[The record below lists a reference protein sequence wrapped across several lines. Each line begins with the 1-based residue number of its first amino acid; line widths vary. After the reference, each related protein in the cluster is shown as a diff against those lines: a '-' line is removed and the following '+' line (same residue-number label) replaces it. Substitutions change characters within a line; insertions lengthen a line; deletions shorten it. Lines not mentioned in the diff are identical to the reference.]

1 MAKAIARNHHYVCD
15 FLLKNFADES
25 GTLWIYDSKL
35 GTCRDGNTRSAAFE
49 RDLYSLTLVRKGPDY
64 ATLEAALERQI
75 DSPGALAVQKLLNHE
90 QCDHSEWL
98 NFLGFVAAQMVR
110 TPAYFDRLRAMEGP
124 VLQEMLERMAKFD
137 PEFREGL
144 REEMMK
150 QGAADDEVERQL
162 QAAANGRY
170 KVRPTHAWIVANA
183 MQGVSTIH
191 SELREMHWTFLTVPD
206 GEPELLI
213 GDCPVM
219 LTEPGPEKEHPR
231 PLGLRNSN
239 IELVMPLSRRMVV
252 VARRDGP
259 DSFGELVKGSAGV
272 VNVRTLSY
280 ARRFVFASY
289 QSDTLLSEVVERRGT
304 GPKLRLRRIQM
315 GEQLAIVSEYR

>member
-1 MAKAIARNHHYVCD
+1 VAKAIARNHHYVCD

-35 GTCRDGNTRSAAFE
+35 GTCRDGNTRSAGFE
-49 RDLYSLTLVRKGPDY
+49 RDLYLLTLVRKGPDY

-75 DSPGALAVQKLLNHE
+75 DSPGALAIQKLLNHE
-90 QCDHSEWL
+90 QCDHSEWM

-110 TPAYFDRLRAMEGP
+110 TPAYFDRLRAMESP

-144 REEMMK
+144 RKDMMK
-150 QGAADDEVERQL
+150 QGAARDEVERQL

-183 MQGVSTIH
+183 MQMVSTIH

-219 LTEPGPEKEHPR
+219 LAEPGPEEEHPR
-231 PLGLRNSN
+231 PLGLRNPN
-239 IELVMPLSRRMVV
+239 IEVVLPLSRRMVAV
-252 VARRDGP
+252 GRRDGP
-259 DSFGELVKGSAGV
+259 DSFGELVKGSADV
-272 VNVRTLSY
+272 INARTLSY
-280 ARRFVFASY
+280 TRRFVFAPY
-289 QSDTLLSEVVERRGT
+289 QSEALLVDVGRLRGT
-304 GPKLRLRRIQM
+304 GPKLRMRRIQTAKGLM
-315 GEQLAIVSEYR
+315 MISEYR